1 MSEGK
6 AIVSPWLERSGEIS
20 KVVETPRSW
29 LLDSETIREWN
40 TDGSRYCKHGTD
52 VGHAWGRDI
61 LCPAC
66 EDGMTDTEYD
76 QMMEI
81 RMLRAQFK
89 AQERLMV
96 ETIADLVDLITDLP
110 VR

>member
-1 MSEGK
+1 
-6 AIVSPWLERSGEIS
+6 
-20 KVVETPRSW
+20 
-29 LLDSETIREWN
+29 
-40 TDGSRYCKHGTD
+40 
-52 VGHAWGRDI
+52 
-61 LCPAC
+61 
-66 EDGMTDTEYD
+66 MTDTEYD

-81 RMLRAQFK
+81 RMLRDQFK